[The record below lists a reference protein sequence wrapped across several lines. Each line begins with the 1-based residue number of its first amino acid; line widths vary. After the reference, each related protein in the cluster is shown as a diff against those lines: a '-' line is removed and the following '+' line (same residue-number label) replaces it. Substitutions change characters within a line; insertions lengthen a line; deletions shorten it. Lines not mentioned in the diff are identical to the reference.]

1 MLGPSPVKQTADRP
15 SLPYLVMPLHICN
28 SISFL
33 LLLLLPARSSSSSL
47 LFASFPSR
55 LPGFKHLCSLGSGG
69 GTACL
74 YNPGTRGM
82 VWGGG
87 GSSLQSVDLVSSK
100 RLGQGGSAATTSDL
114 CAVSRSSCYQQLY
127 YFKSSVGA
135 RCSYLSQPIAGGVP
149 VNLLVFVLCFCRLWA
164 AHCRK
169 IQLKK
174 G

>member
-1 MLGPSPVKQTADRP
+1 MKQTADRP
-15 SLPYLVMPLHICN
+15 SLPYLVMSLHICN
-28 SISFL
+28 YISFL

-47 LFASFPSR
+47 
-55 LPGFKHLCSLGSGG
+55 SLQVFLQGCLDLSICVAWAGG
-69 GTACL
+69 GPACL

-114 CAVSRSSCYQQLY
+114 CAVSRSSCYQQLI